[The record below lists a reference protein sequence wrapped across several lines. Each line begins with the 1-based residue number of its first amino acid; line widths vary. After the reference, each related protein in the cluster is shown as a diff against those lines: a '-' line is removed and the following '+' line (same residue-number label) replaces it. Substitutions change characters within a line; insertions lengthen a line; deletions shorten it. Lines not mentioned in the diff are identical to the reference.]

1 MAWSSLLTGEYPPPP
16 PPLLVRLAGRVP
28 LVNSLVL
35 PCRENVDDE
44 SYKDREK
51 VEITAGTVC
60 TDISTY
66 NGGDVAV
73 YLFYCLI
80 IGIIFEMMALES

>member
-1 MAWSSLLTGEYPPPP
+1 MMAG
-16 PPLLVRLAGRVP
+16 
-28 LVNSLVL
+28 
-35 PCRENVDDE
+35 
-44 SYKDREK
+44 
-51 VEITAGTVC
+51 
-60 TDISTY
+60 TY